1 MENGSIIGT
10 TTIADRWRISLIK
23 DVREVLEEQ
32 GHDVQEGDGIV
43 YRLEDD
49 RIVIEP
55 SKKGKGQ

>member
-1 MENGSIIGT
+1 MEDGSIIGT

-23 DVREVLEEQ
+23 DVRDVLDDQ
-32 GHDVQEGDGIV
+32 GYDVKEGDGII

-55 SKKGKGQ
+55 TKKGK